1 MARTQIGTTLIAN
14 GSVRREDMDITTSG
28 NALTTKV
35 LVNSPLTISSTG
47 VDPGTGDVTLGLST
61 ANLVTSFNT
70 RVGAVT
76 LSGSDVTTALGFTPI
91 SGYTETDTLATVTGR
106 GATTTNAITVGGLSI
121 VAGDFNLDN
130 NRAIYWK
137 DSGGTSRR
145 AMLITAANDF
155 QFGPVDTGWGATT
168 YVKAGGALQLVVNGA
183 SGTFAAAVTI
193 NTSGNVGIGTTTP
206 GYKLDVV
213 GSVRST
219 IGFQSSVDES
229 TDADNV
235 FLNGLKYGYILNAAT
250 NKPVS
255 GNSSYANLGTIALSH
270 YDNASDNDFYIR
282 GKSYNGNTGWGK
294 IWTAL
299 NDGAGS
305 GLDADLL
312 DGQNSSDYL
321 RVLSGGVEASLDTY
335 TDIGIRSVNFT
346 GYSQHLLSWNLGGSP
361 GTIQQ
366 LFHYNTPANGW
377 RIRNKTDNTTWSSWG
392 YVVMASANQGLI
404 SGTVYHSGNL
414 TNLNQLTNGPGYIT
428 SSANITGNAAT
439 ATTLQNARTLTI
451 GATGKTFNGS
461 ANVSWTLGEIQA
473 EYQVPINTLR
483 NNLGDPTVR
492 EAALFHGQFNNKFRF
507 ISPTLQEESAD
518 GVTWTTSTRATAAQL
533 GDMMRGEGEGTSF
546 SAIPT
551 GTIGVYDGYR
561 LTWNVVGITSYIF
574 LNAVYIFNSTN
585 GNNVSIRIEAYHNTN
600 GWQTITGPHITNNW
614 PGHAYIPHTTL
625 GYSNN
630 ASQYSQVRI
639 TFETTRNAYTN
650 AFTIYSIEWVGGY
663 PQGKRNAESY
673 DRLKNVSFPADISSP
688 TNIRSN
694 NGTVNNILSWTSEPA
709 GVIGTTTNHPLAFWT
724 NNTERMRIT
733 ATGNV
738 GIGTTS
744 PGSKL
749 DSVGSFS
756 LLGSVGGYWLKGEQ
770 GNSTVNGNSPF
781 LALVNNNSIAS
792 ATYGWLFYDSV
803 ADGSFNLYRRNNST
817 TGNQVYTISR
827 STGNFLINTSTD
839 AGYKLDVGGSLRI
852 SDNAFFCTGS
862 GNVSIGTT
870 AVAEKFNIAS
880 GNIKL
885 LSGQNTA
892 NAYRYI
898 GTEYGVGNGN
908 NRAEIQFAI
917 DGSDTNT
924 RLSFHTAAGAGTL
937 NERMRITSAGSVLVG
952 TTTDSGYKL
961 DVQGTLRSTGNAYF
975 DSSVGIGTT
984 QPVGLLNLFGGTGN
998 NPAILTLQ
1006 SQSGGGGNTGIY
1018 FRPYQNVTFAS
1029 TAPAQAT
1036 ILAIDASYSA
1046 HITFSTKVPGSGTNS
1061 LVERMRLGSVGNLMI
1076 GTTSDSG
1083 DKLQVNGDIRSTGI
1097 IKSMYQAGDEGGEL
1111 VLNVPATGTSLST
1124 SVTIDV
1130 YQNKLRIFE
1139 TGGSARGGYF
1149 DLSSLAPGAGTNFV
1163 PAGWSGMI
1171 NIPTMPPVT
1180 IQVDNG
1186 IITNVM

>member
-14 GSVRREDMDITTSG
+14 GSVRREDMDTTTSG

-91 SGYTETDTLATVTGR
+91 SGESDTLATVTGR
-106 GATTTNAITVGGLSI
+106 GATTTNAITVGGLT
-121 VAGDFNLDN
+121 VATNL
-130 NRAIYWK
+130 IY
-137 DSGGTSRR
+137 T
-145 AMLITAANDF
+145 
-155 QFGPVDTGWGATT
+155 DT
-168 YVKAGGALQLVVNGA
+168 VNGR
-183 SGTFAAAVTI
+183 
-193 NTSGNVGIGTTTP
+193 VGIGTTSPTSRFHVAGGRVEIDNGFNLESRTTTGNALVGLIGMSTNSINVGIWEGNYMNDLFLKGGNGSVYADFSQGNSKFFAVRGVASSTP
-206 GYKLDVV
+206 TEYMRVTSTGNLLIGTTTDSGYKLNVV

-312 DGQNSSDYL
+312 DGQNSSEFL
-321 RVLSGGVEASLDTY
+321 RVLSLGVEASLDTY
-335 TDIGIRSVNFT
+335 TDIGVRTINFT
-346 GYSQHLLSWNLGGSP
+346 GSSQHLLSWNLGGSP
-361 GTIQQ
+361 GTVQQ
-366 LFHYNTPANGW
+366 LFNYNTPANGW

-461 ANVSWTLGEIQA
+461 ANVSWTLAEIQA

-492 EAALFHGQFNNKFRF
+492 EAAMFHGQFNNKFRF

-518 GVTWTTSTRATAAQL
+518 GVTWTTSTRATAGQL

-551 GTIGVYDGYR
+551 GTIGTYGGYR
-561 LTWNVVGITSYIF
+561 LTWAVVGITSYVF
-574 LNAVYIFNSTN
+574 LNALYVYNSTN
-585 GNNVSIRIEAYHNTN
+585 GNNVTIRIEAYHNTN

-663 PQGKRNAESY
+663 PAGKRNAESY
-673 DRLKNVSFPADISSP
+673 DKDKNVTFPAGLTAGAI
-688 TNIRSN
+688 
-694 NGTVNNILSWTSEPA
+694 TSG
-709 GVIGTTTNHPLAFWT
+709 GV
-724 NNTERMRIT
+724 IT
-733 ATGNV
+733 ATGGNSTNWNTAFGWGNHASAGYATTSSVAGKMALYNGAGSLDYNSVTTNGIYRNQGGANGPDGTNHTTMFTALQSDGNYGWQLAASGSDAIFFRTKDATFNTWIRLASRTWVTSQNYLTSYTETDTLNSVTGRGATTTNAITVGGLTVDTDTLVVDATNNRV
-738 GIGTTS
+738 GIGIASPTDKLHIVDANNANIFGRITANGTNASAAWVAQNNMTDNVVYRVFGSGVTGTQMGISLVRSASLMANLGGTGKFLIGTFSGTDLVFGTANVENMRISNNTGNVLIGTTVDVGNMLDVVGTING
-744 PGSKL
+744 GSY
-749 DSVGSFS
+749 
-756 LLGSVGGYWLKGEQ
+756 SVGG
-770 GNSTVNGNSPF
+770 
-781 LALVNNNSIAS
+781 
-792 ATYGWLFYDSV
+792 
-803 ADGSFNLYRRNNST
+803 
-817 TGNQVYTISR
+817 
-827 STGNFLINTSTD
+827 
-839 AGYKLDVGGSLRI
+839 
-852 SDNAFFCTGS
+852 
-862 GNVSIGTT
+862 
-870 AVAEKFNIAS
+870 
-880 GNIKL
+880 
-885 LSGQNTA
+885 
-892 NAYRYI
+892 
-898 GTEYGVGNGN
+898 
-908 NRAEIQFAI
+908 
-917 DGSDTNT
+917 
-924 RLSFHTAAGAGTL
+924 
-937 NERMRITSAGSVLVG
+937 
-952 TTTDSGYKL
+952 
-961 DVQGTLRSTGNAYF
+961 
-975 DSSVGIGTT
+975 
-984 QPVGLLNLFGGTGN
+984 
-998 NPAILTLQ
+998 
-1006 SQSGGGGNTGIY
+1006 
-1018 FRPYQNVTFAS
+1018 
-1029 TAPAQAT
+1029 
-1036 ILAIDASYSA
+1036 
-1046 HITFSTKVPGSGTNS
+1046 VP
-1061 LVERMRLGSVGNLMI
+1061 
-1076 GTTSDSG
+1076 
-1083 DKLQVNGDIRSTGI
+1083 
-1097 IKSMYQAGDEGGEL
+1097 
-1111 VLNVPATGTSLST
+1111 
-1124 SVTIDV
+1124 
-1130 YQNKLRIFE
+1130 
-1139 TGGSARGGYF
+1139 
-1149 DLSSLAPGAGTNFV
+1149 
-1163 PAGWSGMI
+1163 GWSGII
-1171 NIPTMPPVT
+1171 NIPVMPPISITVT
-1180 IQVDNG
+1180 NG